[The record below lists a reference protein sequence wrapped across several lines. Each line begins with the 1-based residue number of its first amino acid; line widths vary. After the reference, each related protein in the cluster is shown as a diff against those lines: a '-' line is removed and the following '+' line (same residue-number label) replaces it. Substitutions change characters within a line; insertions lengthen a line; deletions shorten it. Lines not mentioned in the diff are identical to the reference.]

1 MTNTDVQMTHPDAPV
16 TRPGFHVTPEGRVI
30 GAADV
35 TWEWESPEDE
45 RTGGVTE
52 VAGVPVVES
61 GGGGP
66 PQHPDER
73 TAFVSP
79 SMHED
84 LRKEA
89 GMGGG
94 QAGNGGV
101 GRGGQPPGGAAA
113 PAVTTRVDEDGN
125 KRTHEH
131 EINVEGTLTHEGV
144 NTLREA
150 IEEAEETMRQL
161 DRS

>member
-35 TWEWESPEDE
+35 TWEWEGAEDE
-45 RTGGVTE
+45 RTAGVTE

-61 GGGGP
+61 NGLRDGGTVDSPP
-66 PQHPDER
+66 PQ
-73 TAFVSP
+73 
-79 SMHED
+79 
-84 LRKEA
+84 
-89 GMGGG
+89 
-94 QAGNGGV
+94 GGV
-101 GRGGQPPGGAAA
+101 PPGGGQPPGGAAA

-125 KRTHEH
+125 KVTHEH

-150 IEEAEETMRQL
+150 IEEAEKTMRQL